1 MTGRHILTA
10 ACCLSGLAL
19 AGAIPSTQQPPS
31 FKSSV
36 QLVTVPI
43 AVTNTK
49 RDQLITSGPT
59 ADDFRVF
66 EDGVSQQ
73 VTLFS
78 QDRRPTSLC
87 IVVDASGSMASAQ
100 RLELGVSALQHVV
113 RGLAK
118 GDEIAIVR
126 FASDVTVMLPWTRE
140 PDPARLSWQ
149 LEPGAGTVAN
159 SSITDAAKVALGVID
174 TATNPRRA
182 LLLISDGYENTSQ
195 TSLARVVTTR
205 AQSET
210 LVYAFGLAGPL
221 ERSPGGGMSLRNI
234 LPSLVGDSGGEFWS
248 ISSPA
253 AAEAAAST
261 LNLELNHQYTLAYT
275 PAKPLDGKYRKIKVE
290 TTLPGLLVRH
300 RGGYLALPSAQP

>member
-1 MTGRHILTA
+1 MRTIAALVALILGATA
-10 ACCLSGLAL
+10 SA
-19 AGAIPSTQQPPS
+19 QQLPS

-43 AVTNTK
+43 AVTTTK

-59 ADDFRVF
+59 AEDFRVF

-100 RLELGVSALQHVV
+100 RLELGVSALRHVV
-113 RGLAK
+113 RGLAQ
-118 GDEIAIVR
+118 GDEIAMIR
-126 FASDVTVMLPWTRE
+126 FAGEVTVMMPWTRE

-149 LEPGAGTVAN
+149 LDPGAGSVAN

-221 ERSPGGGMSLRNI
+221 ERSPGGMSLRNI

-253 AAEAAAST
+253 AAAAAART

-300 RGGYLALPSAQP
+300 RGGYLALPAAQP